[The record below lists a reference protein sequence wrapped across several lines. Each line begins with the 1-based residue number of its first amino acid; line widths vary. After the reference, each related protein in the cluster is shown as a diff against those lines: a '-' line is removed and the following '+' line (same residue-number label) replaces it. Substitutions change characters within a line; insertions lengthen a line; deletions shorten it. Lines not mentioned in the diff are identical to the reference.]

1 MTWGKAHGLGHIN
14 TFGTSGWQTGNQLS
28 SLEAYLNILE
38 RAPGSVNQFNHPG
51 TAYGTFDGFRD
62 YNPRYDRLMQLMEVF
77 GEPGTEYLSEYFLAL
92 DAGWHLAPTAGSFCY
107 DPDFGNARTVILAQ
121 TLSESSLLQALRQRR
136 AYATQDADLRL
147 EFQLNGTDMGGFTT
161 KADTMELTAR
171 FQDETD
177 GAVGKVEV
185 LTIHGRVLAIRE
197 IIESAGE
204 LTLTLPG
211 GYPYYLLRVTQA
223 DGDVAISAPVWAE
236 TFSDMGILKF
246 STAEAAPTAGTALTL
261 ELALFNREPVPMS
274 VQSAAL
280 YQGSQEVGRFRKTAE
295 GQYQCDFTWDAPGE
309 LRLTA
314 KVQAAVEG
322 ENRSYQKELVL
333 HYTGGEAMSASV
345 SDVRTGRPGTVY
357 RLTGYAAS
365 GNTNSATTF
374 PDTIYIQD
382 ETGGIPVRG
391 TFPKGIQVG
400 TPLDITG
407 VLRTENEAPYLDLI
421 SLERTEET
429 MRRPLPAALDCREAM
444 DYDTRGGQLVQI
456 QGTLL
461 SLEKEGNT
469 VSRLTLRDGKGDKAV
484 VFIEPE
490 IRSGSGRTHKL
501 SSKIRENRTVR
512 AIGLVYRMAD
522 GTVVQEVGGYS
533 SSQILQALGVQTE
546 ENIFS
551 FDPAAK
557 EAELEKQFPLL
568 ESIRVVRDYP
578 NTVVVQVTE
587 AVPTYA
593 MQTKS
598 GWLTLSDQFKILACE
613 SAQPE
618 ELKTLY
624 GGEPVSVTPGDQLT
638 FAAQAD
644 PAASDASGS
653 AAASAA
659 VQTDDRLDAL
669 NELQAKLE
677 EYGMLD
683 DVTRMEFA
691 DTDQMA
697 FLYQDRVSVL
707 LGTRNDLD
715 YKLDRA
721 RYVLTN
727 ADGKGCAPTDT
738 GRLDFSH
745 VSAGSTR
752 KIYFA
757 QGQPTLPSGYVVPEK
772 TVPEEPDTSAAED
785 TAADGAEDA
794 AAAQPADDTAAAAE
808 ETSLTDPA
816 RMTANNEE
824 NPM

>member
-1 MTWGKAHGLGHIN
+1 MPQNNGNDRYGFNGEPLSFTPDRTANGTVRRTRTDNSIEFPSQQRMTRQEN
-14 TFGTSGWQTGNQLS
+14 ETT
-28 SLEAYLNILE
+28 
-38 RAPGSVNQFNHPG
+38 RGSRNPG
-51 TAYGTFDGFRD
+51 TA
-62 YNPRYDRLMQLMEVF
+62 
-77 GEPGTEYLSEYFLAL
+77 S
-92 DAGWHLAPTAGSFCY
+92 
-107 DPDFGNARTVILAQ
+107 RT
-121 TLSESSLLQALRQRR
+121 R
-136 AYATQDADLRL
+136 
-147 EFQLNGTDMGGFTT
+147 
-161 KADTMELTAR
+161 
-171 FQDETD
+171 
-177 GAVGKVEV
+177 
-185 LTIHGRVLAIRE
+185 
-197 IIESAGE
+197 
-204 LTLTLPG
+204 
-211 GYPYYLLRVTQA
+211 
-223 DGDVAISAPVWAE
+223 
-236 TFSDMGILKF
+236 
-246 STAEAAPTAGTALTL
+246 TAGTAARRSGT
-261 ELALFNREPVPMS
+261 APKRKNGIGGKRRAAAPKRPQNAQAQRMRPVQTDRNR
-274 VQSAAL
+274 
-280 YQGSQEVGRFRKTAE
+280 
-295 GQYQCDFTWDAPGE
+295 D
-309 LRLTA
+309 
-314 KVQAAVEG
+314 
-322 ENRSYQKELVL
+322 
-333 HYTGGEAMSASV
+333 
-345 SDVRTGRPGTVY
+345 
-357 RLTGYAAS
+357 
-365 GNTNSATTF
+365 
-374 PDTIYIQD
+374 
-382 ETGGIPVRG
+382 PVRREKRKQRKM
-391 TFPKGIQVG
+391 TRAAIKRRRMIQRLV
-400 TPLDITG
+400 
-407 VLRTENEAPYLDLI
+407 
-421 SLERTEET
+421 
-429 MRRPLPAALDCREAM
+429 AL
-444 DYDTRGGQLVQI
+444 
-456 QGTLL
+456 GTLL
-461 SLEKEGNT
+461 AVIAAG
-469 VSRLTLRDGKGDKAV
+469 VYLTMTMLFR
-484 VFIEPE
+484 
-490 IRSGSGRTHKL
+490 
-501 SSKIRENRTVR
+501 
-512 AIGLVYRMAD
+512 IGTIQVQTAD
-522 GTVVQEVGGYS
+522 GTAVQEAAGYTS
-533 SSQILQALGVQTE
+533 DQILQALGVQLE

-557 EAELEKQFPLL
+557 QTALEKQFPLL

-808 ETSLTDPA
+808 ETPLTEPA

>member
-1 MTWGKAHGLGHIN
+1 MQRSGGNNGNIYDLRKDLQRPQAPSQKKE
-14 TFGTSGWQTGNQLS
+14 TSGSTDSRYGFNGEPLSFAPDRTSNGAVRRTRTDNSIEFPTQPRRTAQSSAPRTRSQGQNRSAPRSRPASADRNSSGTARRPQQRRPQSQQTGQTADRAARQRYKNQRLRPAQQQQVRDPVRREKRKKRR
-28 SLEAYLNILE
+28 LT
-38 RAPGSVNQFNHPG
+38 RA
-51 TAYGTFDGFRD
+51 ALKR
-62 YNPRYDRLMQLMEVF
+62 RRMMRRLMAFVTLLAVIAAGVYLTMTMLF
-77 GEPGTEYLSEYFLAL
+77 KIGT
-92 DAGWHLAPTAGSFCY
+92 
-107 DPDFGNARTVILAQ
+107 
-121 TLSESSLLQALRQRR
+121 
-136 AYATQDADLRL
+136 
-147 EFQLNGTDMGGFTT
+147 
-161 KADTMELTAR
+161 
-171 FQDETD
+171 
-177 GAVGKVEV
+177 
-185 LTIHGRVLAIRE
+185 
-197 IIESAGE
+197 
-204 LTLTLPG
+204 
-211 GYPYYLLRVTQA
+211 
-223 DGDVAISAPVWAE
+223 
-236 TFSDMGILKF
+236 
-246 STAEAAPTAGTALTL
+246 
-261 ELALFNREPVPMS
+261 
-274 VQSAAL
+274 
-280 YQGSQEVGRFRKTAE
+280 
-295 GQYQCDFTWDAPGE
+295 
-309 LRLTA
+309 
-314 KVQAAVEG
+314 
-322 ENRSYQKELVL
+322 
-333 HYTGGEAMSASV
+333 
-345 SDVRTGRPGTVY
+345 
-357 RLTGYAAS
+357 
-365 GNTNSATTF
+365 
-374 PDTIYIQD
+374 
-382 ETGGIPVRG
+382 
-391 TFPKGIQVG
+391 IQVQ
-400 TPLDITG
+400 T
-407 VLRTENEAPYLDLI
+407 
-421 SLERTEET
+421 
-429 MRRPLPAALDCREAM
+429 
-444 DYDTRGGQLVQI
+444 
-456 QGTLL
+456 
-461 SLEKEGNT
+461 
-469 VSRLTLRDGKGDKAV
+469 
-484 VFIEPE
+484 
-490 IRSGSGRTHKL
+490 
-501 SSKIRENRTVR
+501 
-512 AIGLVYRMAD
+512 AD

-757 QGQPTLPSGYVVPEK
+757 QGEPTLPSGYVVPE
-772 TVPEEPDTSAAED
+772 PEEPAQTEEPSADDT
-785 TAADGAEDA
+785 TADGAEDA
-794 AAAQPADDTAAAAE
+794 AAQPAGDTAAAE
-808 ETSLTDPA
+808 ETPLTDPA
-816 RMTANNEE
+816 RMTANETQD
-824 NPM
+824 PM

>member
-1 MTWGKAHGLGHIN
+1 MQRSGGNNGNIYDLRKDLQRPQAPSQKKE
-14 TFGTSGWQTGNQLS
+14 TSGSTDSRYGFNGEPLSFAPDRTSNGAVRRTRTDNSIEFPTQPRRTAQSSAPRTRSQGQNRSAPRSRTASAGRNSSGTARRPQQRRPQSQQTGQTADRAARQRYKNQRLRPAQQQQVRDPVRREKRKKRR
-28 SLEAYLNILE
+28 LT
-38 RAPGSVNQFNHPG
+38 RA
-51 TAYGTFDGFRD
+51 ALKR
-62 YNPRYDRLMQLMEVF
+62 RRMMRRLMAFVTLLAVIAAGVYLTMTMLF
-77 GEPGTEYLSEYFLAL
+77 KIGT
-92 DAGWHLAPTAGSFCY
+92 
-107 DPDFGNARTVILAQ
+107 
-121 TLSESSLLQALRQRR
+121 
-136 AYATQDADLRL
+136 
-147 EFQLNGTDMGGFTT
+147 
-161 KADTMELTAR
+161 
-171 FQDETD
+171 
-177 GAVGKVEV
+177 
-185 LTIHGRVLAIRE
+185 
-197 IIESAGE
+197 
-204 LTLTLPG
+204 
-211 GYPYYLLRVTQA
+211 
-223 DGDVAISAPVWAE
+223 
-236 TFSDMGILKF
+236 
-246 STAEAAPTAGTALTL
+246 
-261 ELALFNREPVPMS
+261 
-274 VQSAAL
+274 
-280 YQGSQEVGRFRKTAE
+280 
-295 GQYQCDFTWDAPGE
+295 
-309 LRLTA
+309 
-314 KVQAAVEG
+314 
-322 ENRSYQKELVL
+322 
-333 HYTGGEAMSASV
+333 
-345 SDVRTGRPGTVY
+345 
-357 RLTGYAAS
+357 
-365 GNTNSATTF
+365 
-374 PDTIYIQD
+374 
-382 ETGGIPVRG
+382 
-391 TFPKGIQVG
+391 IQVQ
-400 TPLDITG
+400 TP
-407 VLRTENEAPYLDLI
+407 
-421 SLERTEET
+421 
-429 MRRPLPAALDCREAM
+429 
-444 DYDTRGGQLVQI
+444 
-456 QGTLL
+456 
-461 SLEKEGNT
+461 
-469 VSRLTLRDGKGDKAV
+469 
-484 VFIEPE
+484 
-490 IRSGSGRTHKL
+490 
-501 SSKIRENRTVR
+501 
-512 AIGLVYRMAD
+512 D

-757 QGQPTLPSGYVVPEK
+757 QGEPTLPSGYVVPE
-772 TVPEEPDTSAAED
+772 PEEPAQTEEPSADDT
-785 TAADGAEDA
+785 TADGAEDA
-794 AAAQPADDTAAAAE
+794 AAQPAGDTAAAE
-808 ETSLTDPA
+808 ETPLTDPA
-816 RMTANNEE
+816 RMTANETQD
-824 NPM
+824 PM

>member
-1 MTWGKAHGLGHIN
+1 MQQYRNNRNNGNIYDLRKDLQHTPPPSQQKGSSGSADGRYGFNGEPLSFAPDRTANGTVRRTRTDNSIEFPSQPRR
-14 TFGTSGWQTGNQLS
+14 TEQSGTRRTSGQNRNRTAQRS
-28 SLEAYLNILE
+28 RTAQPEQ
-38 RAPGSVNQFNHPG
+38 RASG
-51 TAYGTFDGFRD
+51 TARKPQQRYKNQRLRPAQQQPRD
-62 YNPRYDRLMQLMEVF
+62 PVQREKRKKRRLTRAALKRRRMLRRLMAFVTLLAVIAAGVYLTMTMLF
-77 GEPGTEYLSEYFLAL
+77 KIGT
-92 DAGWHLAPTAGSFCY
+92 
-107 DPDFGNARTVILAQ
+107 
-121 TLSESSLLQALRQRR
+121 
-136 AYATQDADLRL
+136 
-147 EFQLNGTDMGGFTT
+147 
-161 KADTMELTAR
+161 
-171 FQDETD
+171 
-177 GAVGKVEV
+177 
-185 LTIHGRVLAIRE
+185 
-197 IIESAGE
+197 
-204 LTLTLPG
+204 
-211 GYPYYLLRVTQA
+211 
-223 DGDVAISAPVWAE
+223 
-236 TFSDMGILKF
+236 
-246 STAEAAPTAGTALTL
+246 
-261 ELALFNREPVPMS
+261 
-274 VQSAAL
+274 
-280 YQGSQEVGRFRKTAE
+280 
-295 GQYQCDFTWDAPGE
+295 
-309 LRLTA
+309 
-314 KVQAAVEG
+314 
-322 ENRSYQKELVL
+322 
-333 HYTGGEAMSASV
+333 
-345 SDVRTGRPGTVY
+345 
-357 RLTGYAAS
+357 
-365 GNTNSATTF
+365 
-374 PDTIYIQD
+374 
-382 ETGGIPVRG
+382 
-391 TFPKGIQVG
+391 IQVQ
-400 TPLDITG
+400 T
-407 VLRTENEAPYLDLI
+407 
-421 SLERTEET
+421 
-429 MRRPLPAALDCREAM
+429 
-444 DYDTRGGQLVQI
+444 
-456 QGTLL
+456 
-461 SLEKEGNT
+461 
-469 VSRLTLRDGKGDKAV
+469 
-484 VFIEPE
+484 
-490 IRSGSGRTHKL
+490 
-501 SSKIRENRTVR
+501 
-512 AIGLVYRMAD
+512 AD

-808 ETSLTDPA
+808 ETPLTDPA
-816 RMTANNEE
+816 RLTANNEE

>member
-1 MTWGKAHGLGHIN
+1 MQRSGGNNGNIYDLRKDLQRPQAPSQKKD
-14 TFGTSGWQTGNQLS
+14 TSGSTDSRYGFNGEPLSFAPDRTSNGAVRRTRTDNSIEFPTQPRRTAQSSAPRTRSQGQNRSAPRSRTASAGRNSSGTARRPQQRRPQSQQTGQTADRAARQRYKNQRLRPAQQQQVRDPVRREKRKKRR
-28 SLEAYLNILE
+28 LT
-38 RAPGSVNQFNHPG
+38 RA
-51 TAYGTFDGFRD
+51 ALKR
-62 YNPRYDRLMQLMEVF
+62 RRMMRRLMAFVTLLAVIAAGVYLTMTMLF
-77 GEPGTEYLSEYFLAL
+77 KIGT
-92 DAGWHLAPTAGSFCY
+92 
-107 DPDFGNARTVILAQ
+107 
-121 TLSESSLLQALRQRR
+121 
-136 AYATQDADLRL
+136 
-147 EFQLNGTDMGGFTT
+147 
-161 KADTMELTAR
+161 
-171 FQDETD
+171 
-177 GAVGKVEV
+177 
-185 LTIHGRVLAIRE
+185 
-197 IIESAGE
+197 
-204 LTLTLPG
+204 
-211 GYPYYLLRVTQA
+211 
-223 DGDVAISAPVWAE
+223 
-236 TFSDMGILKF
+236 
-246 STAEAAPTAGTALTL
+246 
-261 ELALFNREPVPMS
+261 
-274 VQSAAL
+274 
-280 YQGSQEVGRFRKTAE
+280 
-295 GQYQCDFTWDAPGE
+295 
-309 LRLTA
+309 
-314 KVQAAVEG
+314 
-322 ENRSYQKELVL
+322 
-333 HYTGGEAMSASV
+333 
-345 SDVRTGRPGTVY
+345 
-357 RLTGYAAS
+357 
-365 GNTNSATTF
+365 
-374 PDTIYIQD
+374 
-382 ETGGIPVRG
+382 
-391 TFPKGIQVG
+391 IQVQ
-400 TPLDITG
+400 T
-407 VLRTENEAPYLDLI
+407 
-421 SLERTEET
+421 
-429 MRRPLPAALDCREAM
+429 
-444 DYDTRGGQLVQI
+444 
-456 QGTLL
+456 
-461 SLEKEGNT
+461 
-469 VSRLTLRDGKGDKAV
+469 
-484 VFIEPE
+484 
-490 IRSGSGRTHKL
+490 
-501 SSKIRENRTVR
+501 
-512 AIGLVYRMAD
+512 AD

-757 QGQPTLPSGYVVPEK
+757 QGEPTLPSGYVVPE
-772 TVPEEPDTSAAED
+772 PEEPAQTEEPSADDT
-785 TAADGAEDA
+785 TADGAEDA
-794 AAAQPADDTAAAAE
+794 AAQPAGDTAAAE
-808 ETSLTDPA
+808 ETPLTDPA
-816 RMTANNEE
+816 RMTANETQD
-824 NPM
+824 PM

>member
-1 MTWGKAHGLGHIN
+1 MQRSGGNNGNIYDLRKDLQRPQAPSQKKE
-14 TFGTSGWQTGNQLS
+14 TSGSTDSRYGFNGEPLSFAPDRTSNGAVRRTRTDNSIEFPTQPRRTAQSSAPRTRSQGQNRSAPRSRTASAGRNSSGTARRPQQRRPQNQQTGQTADRAARQRYKNQRLRPAQQQQVRDPVRREKRKKRR
-28 SLEAYLNILE
+28 LT
-38 RAPGSVNQFNHPG
+38 RA
-51 TAYGTFDGFRD
+51 ALKR
-62 YNPRYDRLMQLMEVF
+62 RRMMRRLMAFVTLLAVIAAGVYLTMTMLF
-77 GEPGTEYLSEYFLAL
+77 KIGT
-92 DAGWHLAPTAGSFCY
+92 
-107 DPDFGNARTVILAQ
+107 
-121 TLSESSLLQALRQRR
+121 
-136 AYATQDADLRL
+136 
-147 EFQLNGTDMGGFTT
+147 
-161 KADTMELTAR
+161 
-171 FQDETD
+171 
-177 GAVGKVEV
+177 
-185 LTIHGRVLAIRE
+185 
-197 IIESAGE
+197 
-204 LTLTLPG
+204 
-211 GYPYYLLRVTQA
+211 
-223 DGDVAISAPVWAE
+223 
-236 TFSDMGILKF
+236 
-246 STAEAAPTAGTALTL
+246 
-261 ELALFNREPVPMS
+261 
-274 VQSAAL
+274 
-280 YQGSQEVGRFRKTAE
+280 
-295 GQYQCDFTWDAPGE
+295 
-309 LRLTA
+309 
-314 KVQAAVEG
+314 
-322 ENRSYQKELVL
+322 
-333 HYTGGEAMSASV
+333 
-345 SDVRTGRPGTVY
+345 
-357 RLTGYAAS
+357 
-365 GNTNSATTF
+365 
-374 PDTIYIQD
+374 
-382 ETGGIPVRG
+382 
-391 TFPKGIQVG
+391 IQVQ
-400 TPLDITG
+400 T
-407 VLRTENEAPYLDLI
+407 
-421 SLERTEET
+421 
-429 MRRPLPAALDCREAM
+429 
-444 DYDTRGGQLVQI
+444 
-456 QGTLL
+456 
-461 SLEKEGNT
+461 
-469 VSRLTLRDGKGDKAV
+469 
-484 VFIEPE
+484 
-490 IRSGSGRTHKL
+490 
-501 SSKIRENRTVR
+501 
-512 AIGLVYRMAD
+512 AD

-697 FLYQDRVSVL
+697 FLYQDRVSAL

-757 QGQPTLPSGYVVPEK
+757 QGEPTLPSGYVVPE
-772 TVPEEPDTSAAED
+772 PEEPAQTEEPSADDT
-785 TAADGAEDA
+785 TADGAEDA
-794 AAAQPADDTAAAAE
+794 AAQPAGDTAAAE
-808 ETSLTDPA
+808 ETPLTDPA
-816 RMTANNEE
+816 RMTANETQD
-824 NPM
+824 PM